1 MPSKNILSLS
11 AATLKNFPFTILCV
25 VLIFILSFFT
35 PPHTPLDKVAF
46 IDKWTHLVMY
56 GGTVGV
62 YWLEYWHAHLRRK
75 LTLSHKQLFVI
86 AFVAPVLL
94 GGLIEILQAYCT
106 NGRRSGE
113 WLDWV
118 ADSIGIIIAYAL
130 GVTLLKHIARKV
142 WK

>member
-1 MPSKNILSLS
+1 MQDKTFISLS
-11 AATLKNFPFTILCV
+11 TIMLKNFPITFLCI

-35 PPHTPLDKVAF
+35 PPHTALDNVAF
-46 IDKWTHLVMY
+46 IDKWTHLAMY
-56 GGTVGV
+56 GGSVGV
-62 YWLEYWHAHLRRK
+62 FWLEYWHANLCHRLSLSRK
-75 LTLSHKQLFVI
+75 LLFVI
-86 AFVAPVLL
+86 AFVFPVLL

-118 ADSIGIIIAYAL
+118 ADNIGIIIAYAL
-130 GVTLLKHIARKV
+130 GTTLLKRIARKM